1 MIKMSRLTEYACMVL
16 VALDKAPEAMSADM
30 LSQHAGLEKPTVSKI
45 LKLLRK
51 ADLLSSKRGSTGGY
65 SLCKP
70 IEQINLHQVISAV
83 EGHWGLTDCIHGD
96 SACER
101 SRHCA
106 ISNGLKKV
114 NLLIANALQGVSI
127 AELRGH
133 QHNIQLIVK
142 S

>member
-1 MIKMSRLTEYACMVL
+1 MSRLTEYACMVL
-16 VALDKAPEAMSADM
+16 VALDKASEAVSADV
-30 LSQHAGLEKPTVSKI
+30 LSQQIGLEKPTVSKI
-45 LKLLRK
+45 LKLLRQ
-51 ADLLSSKRGSTGGY
+51 AELLFSTRGSTGGY

-83 EGHWGLTDCIHGD
+83 EGQVGLTDCSHGD

-101 SRHCA
+101 SNSCM

-114 NLLIANALQGVSI
+114 NLLIAQALQSVTI
-127 AELRGH
+127 AELHG
-133 QHNIQLIVK
+133 QKHNIQLNVK